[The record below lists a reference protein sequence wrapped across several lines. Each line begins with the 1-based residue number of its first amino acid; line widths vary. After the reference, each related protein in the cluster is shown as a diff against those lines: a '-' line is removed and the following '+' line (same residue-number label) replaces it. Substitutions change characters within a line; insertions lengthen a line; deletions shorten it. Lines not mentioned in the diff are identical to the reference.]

1 MDYEKKKRLMKLKNA
16 MISYGYTDGAEELE
30 SIFSELKESEDE
42 GIRKELANFLQSP
55 FIKENLTDEKV
66 APWLAY
72 LEKQKDSDKAM
83 SAIEKIDKY
92 IDAHTA
98 NVHDMDDSNPDKKY
112 YSGVDGTLSD
122 IAGILIDVYSEGKQK
137 SNIEK
142 LREISTPAD
151 EDWFEIEKKWEAEDN
166 EDLRSFISVKFASN
180 AKVIDGKRFAVFT
193 WERFKDAALELIN
206 RGEKQKPK
214 WSEEDEN
221 AIIAAIRACRYMTE
235 NFENST
241 KQYEDAIERLKSL
254 CPHPKQEWS
263 EEDGRMLNACVN
275 VLYAAGHKT
284 LSNWLEKHKEYVND
298 LSLEQEAYLT
308 SERFKQAEKEKD
320 EFTTRQ
326 FLQCLVSFDKFRE
339 GEHYWLE
346 YIGGDKY
353 VGRSDNVLGEV
364 FHITPRQ
371 LFTLFSQKLE
381 EAQEPPQEEKQA
393 SLNCEPPF
401 DENPSDKE
409 IIEALIKHLKEQDG
423 FLTAIDCISARAILN
438 WLKKQKE
445 QKPAACIDFDNEFE
459 NQISRLLVSVLNG
472 EHEYNEGLVKYAAQS
487 LLGYAKQEQ
496 KPAEWSEDDEI
507 RRESCI
513 SYLANTRDMIEFNQY
528 IGDNAR
534 KSGKKEIQ
542 KDIDW
547 LKSLPER
554 FNLQPKQEWSEEDYN
569 AILIA
574 IDWLQY
580 YRDTFVVTG
589 ETKDEISDCVD
600 RLKSLRPQPHWKPSE
615 EQLKALILARPF
627 VVDDFGENPT
637 LSETLESLYNDL
649 KKL

>member
-42 GIRKELANFLQSP
+42 RIRKEIASIVKQYAR
-55 FIKENLTDEKV
+55 ICEKEGDPCEASLINDC
-66 APWLAY
+66 LAY

-83 SAIEKIDKY
+83 SAIERIDKY
-92 IDAHTA
+92 IDTHTA
-98 NVHDMDDSNPDKKY
+98 NAHDMDDSNPDKKY

-122 IAGILIDVYSEGKQK
+122 IAGILIDVYSEEKQK

-151 EDWFEIEKKWEAEDN
+151 EDWLEIEKKWEAEDN

-241 KQYEDAIERLKSL
+241 KQYEDAIKRLKSL
-254 CPHPKQEWS
+254 CPQPKQEWS
-263 EEDGRMLNACVN
+263 EEDERMLNACVN
-275 VLYAAGHKT
+275 VLYAVGHKT
-284 LSNWLEKHKEYVND
+284 LSNWLEKHKE
-298 LSLEQEAYLT
+298 
-308 SERFKQAEKEKD
+308 
-320 EFTTRQ
+320 
-326 FLQCLVSFDKFRE
+326 
-339 GEHYWLE
+339 
-346 YIGGDKY
+346 
-353 VGRSDNVLGEV
+353 
-364 FHITPRQ
+364 
-371 LFTLFSQKLE
+371 
-381 EAQEPPQEEKQA
+381 
-393 SLNCEPPF
+393 
-401 DENPSDKE
+401 
-409 IIEALIKHLKEQDG
+409 
-423 FLTAIDCISARAILN
+423 
-438 WLKKQKE
+438 
-445 QKPAACIDFDNEFE
+445 QKPVACIDFDNEFE

-507 RRESCI
+507 RKESCI
-513 SYLANTRDMIEFNQY
+513 SYLANTRDVIEFNQH
-528 IGDNAR
+528 IGDNA
-534 KSGKKEIQ
+534 KESGKKEIQ

-547 LKSLPER
+547 LKNLPER
-554 FNLQPKQEWSEEDYN
+554 FNLPSKQEWSEEDYN

-627 VVDDFGENPT
+627 VVDDFGEDPT